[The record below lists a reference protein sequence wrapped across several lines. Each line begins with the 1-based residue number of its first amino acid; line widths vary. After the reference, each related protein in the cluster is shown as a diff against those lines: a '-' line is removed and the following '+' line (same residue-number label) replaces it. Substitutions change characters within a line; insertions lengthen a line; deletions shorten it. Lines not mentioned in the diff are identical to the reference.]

1 MQYHKMQTLSKNCVS
16 VKSML
21 LCYALNKDKNLQ
33 PLRKSIQ
40 FRDVRT
46 NFKKPAT
53 HLRA

>member
-1 MQYHKMQTLSKNCVS
+1 MQYHKMQVLSKNRVS

-40 FRDVRT
+40 LRDVRT
-46 NFKKPAT
+46 NFKKSDT
-53 HLRA
+53 HLWA